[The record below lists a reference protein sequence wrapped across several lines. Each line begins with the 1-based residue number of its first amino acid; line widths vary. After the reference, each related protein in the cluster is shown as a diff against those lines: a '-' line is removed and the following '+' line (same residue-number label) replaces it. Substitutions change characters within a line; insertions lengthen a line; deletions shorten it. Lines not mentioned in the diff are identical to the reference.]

1 MEILSLPSLR
11 AYTYTSIYIDIYIYI
26 YIYIYLRVTGGIAAC
41 AQGLFA
47 GSPFF
52 LFPSSFSF
60 FSTVHCGDVSR
71 RTSRQARACT
81 HAHAHTR
88 KRKETKLGFSSIYL
102 SVYPQKQKNETQQ
115 QRN

>member
-11 AYTYTSIYIDIYIYI
+11 AYTYTSIYIDIIYI
-26 YIYIYLRVTGGIAAC
+26 YICARYWWHRCVCTGPLC
-41 AQGLFA
+41 WF
-47 GSPFF
+47 SFFSFPFF
-52 LFPSSFSF
+52 LFFF